1 MSSSAD
7 PLISPQRGAQFARR
21 YRRSALMLGLA
32 MLLLVGTAVYLV
44 VRDRTQVWSTAHR
57 NQEDL
62 AVAMQSSITELLTQP
77 IFSVQNVAADL
88 SGRTVVSRQDRLD
101 ALRVAMRYDT
111 LSTYLGMRTEQG
123 LLLVDAAGE
132 IHLSAAAA
140 RTLSFDVPAGGLR
153 LGSLVRLPDSEI
165 WYMPVEIPA
174 PASLDAGGV
183 VFALVP
189 ATRLLSNASSL
200 RVLPGSFVTVFTTDG
215 RRLIRYRTEEG
226 VLEAN
231 GKPVPEVVLKICAAT
246 PSGSFARAST
256 VDGRPTIFGYSNSA
270 VLPLIASTG
279 VPETALEAQWRSLA
293 MGPLMVLSVGVLAVL
308 VFGLRLRRAL
318 LQQRDHMDRQEYMLR
333 HDFLTDLPNRYAF
346 SAFVDGLIGRALVG
360 ESFHVLLLDLNNFKD
375 INDTLGHAAG
385 DTVLKTL
392 GARLKTLV
400 EGRGACV
407 ARLGGDE
414 IAICV
419 PDLPADSNEAGNEAG
434 AVTRLCEEIQ
444 AALNTPMIIHGV
456 ELAVT
461 ASIGVAAHP
470 ADARTSTELLRCADI
485 AMYRAKQDLASHRE
499 YEETLD
505 HFTPEAL
512 AMRAEFAKAIRDETL
527 TLVYQPKLRLTDGA
541 LVGLEVLSRWTH
553 PTKGP
558 IPPVSF
564 LPLAE
569 TTELIHPFTELV
581 LRKAIGQVAR
591 WRAIGHEM
599 PVAVNI
605 SANNL
610 LEQHFADTVRTLL
623 ADADVPPQLLELE
636 VTESA
641 VMRYPELMLK
651 RLHDIRAIGVR
662 LSIDDFGTGYASLA
676 YLKRLPVD
684 TLKIDRMFVTH
695 LDTDE
700 GDRRIVRSSI
710 QLAHGFGMTV
720 VAEGVETQVAADLL
734 KRKGCDQV
742 QGFHFA
748 RPLSVAE
755 IEAHWLARLP
765 RRELEIA
772 ADGVADGR

>member
-1 MSSSAD
+1 MSSAD
-7 PLISPQRGAQFARR
+7 IPMSPQRGAAFARR
-21 YRRSALMLGLA
+21 YRRSAMMLGLA

-62 AVAMQSSITELLTQP
+62 AIAMQSSITELLTQP
-77 IFSVQNVAADL
+77 IFSIQNVAADL

-189 ATRLLSNASSL
+189 ATRLLAGASSL
-200 RVLPGSFVTVFTTDG
+200 RVLPGSFVTLFTTDG
-215 RRLIRYRTEEG
+215 HRLIRYRTEEG

-231 GKPVPEVVLKICAAT
+231 GKRVPEAVLKICTAS
-246 PSGSFARAST
+246 PSGSFARPST
-256 VDGRPTIFGYSNSA
+256 VDGRPTIFGYSSSA

-279 VPETALEAQWRSLA
+279 VPETALESQWRSLA
-293 MGPLMVLSVGVLAVL
+293 MGPLVVLSVGVLAVL

-318 LQQRDHMDRQEYMLR
+318 LQQRDYMARQEYMLR

-346 SAFVDGLIGRALVG
+346 NAFVDELIERSPFGKIV
-360 ESFHVLLLDLNNFKD
+360 HVLLLDLNNFKV

-385 DTVLKTL
+385 DGVLKTL
-392 GARLKTLV
+392 GRRLNELV

-419 PDLPADSNEAGNEAG
+419 PGLTADGERG
-434 AVTRLCEEIQ
+434 AVPRLCEEIR
-444 AALNTPMIIHGV
+444 AALNTPLVIHGV

-470 ADARTSTELLRCADI
+470 ADALTSTELLRCADI

-512 AMRAEFAKAIRDETL
+512 AMRAEFAKAVRDETL
-527 TLVYQPKLRLTDGA
+527 TLVYQPKLRLADGA

-553 PTKGP
+553 PAKGP
-558 IPPVSF
+558 IPPVQF

-581 LRKAIGQVAR
+581 LKNAIGQVAR
-591 WRAIGHEM
+591 WRALGHEV

-610 LEQHFADTVRTLL
+610 LEQRFADRVRTLL
-623 ADADVPPQLLELE
+623 AEAAVPPQLLELE

-695 LDTDE
+695 LDSDE

-755 IEAHWLARLP
+755 IEANWLARLP
-765 RRELEIA
+765 RRALEMAQDSVPDSLA
-772 ADGVADGR
+772 AGLG